1 QANITADVHVHLV
14 VGVDSQ
20 GFFLDATGNPDPEIT
35 IDHITAEVQG
45 EARLGF
51 IDTNL
56 DEGILTL
63 DPDVKLLIN
72 LHDPGTG
79 AAADRFVREAELA
92 DVMPDAFATVA
103 LVAEGDPSDNTPDMK
118 LTAKFFAAAFDF
130 PILQDVG
137 LTISWPDLGDPGTAT
152 ITPTID

>member
-1 QANITADVHVHLV
+1 LEPEGGSFSLSALGTTITTLDQLRIALDALDGTAGNVTLSDNGSVQRLDVRIDTTLTGGGDLTAELLGSLADLDAQATSTADAHVHLV

-20 GFFLDATGNPDPEIT
+20 GFSLDANGNPAPEIT

-79 AAADRFVREAELA
+79 AA
-92 DVMPDAFATVA
+92 
-103 LVAEGDPSDNTPDMK
+103 
-118 LTAKFFAAAFDF
+118 
-130 PILQDVG
+130 
-137 LTISWPDLGDPGTAT
+137 
-152 ITPTID
+152 